1 MQIDLTNKS
10 QLLDYLK
17 QNDLWA
23 KKGLSQNF
31 LINKEALNKIVE
43 AAEIKPDD
51 LIVEIGPGTGILTT
65 ELIKSAGEVIAIE
78 QDEKLAKLLEQQFCH
93 SEFISESKEIP
104 KQVRDDNRGVRDDS
118 KGKLKIICDD
128 IMKVN
133 LDDLIGNRKYM
144 VVANIP
150 YHITSKI
157 LELFLSREN
166 KPETMVL
173 LVQKEVAERI
183 CAKPGEMSVL
193 AISVQLYG
201 QPEIVDIVPKES
213 FFPSPKVDSA
223 ILKIVISNQLSV
235 VSKEQEK
242 QIFRAVHIG
251 FSAKRKTLINNL
263 SSGYHISKEEAS
275 DIIKS
280 IGLKE
285 TARAQEISISNWGEL
300 CRKMT
305 KKTK

>member
-1 MQIDLTNKS
+1 MDLTNKS

-17 QNDLWA
+17 QNDLWT

-31 LINKEALNKIVE
+31 LIDKVALNKIV
-43 AAEIKPDD
+43 ASADIKPDD
-51 LIVEIGPGTGILTT
+51 LIVEIGPGLGTMTQ
-65 ELIKSAGEVIAIE
+65 ELIALAGEVVAVE
-78 QDEKLAKLLEQQFCH
+78 MDEKLAGLLNQKSNIKDQNEKNK
-93 SEFISESKEIP
+93 I
-104 KQVRDDNRGVRDDS
+104 
-118 KGKLKIICDD
+118 KIINED
-128 IMKVN
+128 ILKVN
-133 LDDLIGNRKYM
+133 LNEIIGERSYK

-166 KPETMVL
+166 KPEAMVL

-193 AISVQLYG
+193 AVSVQLYG
-201 QPEIVDIVPKES
+201 KPEIVDIVPKES

-223 ILKIVISNQLSV
+223 ILRIAISKSKFQNPNKNQNQNNKNSIVSDFDIRISDLPT
-235 VSKEQEK
+235 ERDF
-242 QIFRAVHIG
+242 FRLVHIG
-251 FSAKRKTLINNL
+251 FAARRKTLINNL
-263 SSGYHISKEEAS
+263 SAGYHISKEEAS

-280 IGLKE
+280 IGLKD
-285 TARAQEISISNWGEL
+285 TVRAQELDISNWGEL

-305 KKTK
+305 RRTT